1 MSGGGSSSGSLLGVS
16 TVLNGLLATGVW
28 LLWGNSANSACG
40 AEGVESAVRELRW
53 TARLGGISLLALL
66 GLLGWAVTR
75 GHLDRLGAA
84 GGVVV
89 HTSAVSHGVSWGAPA
104 AAAAT
109 VGDTAESYF
118 IGDEP
123 TDEEL
128 AVYVPRGPRGAAK

>member
-1 MSGGGSSSGSLLGVS
+1 MSGGGFAGSWLGAS
-16 TVLNGLLATGVW
+16 AGLNGILATGIW
-28 LLWGNSANSACG
+28 LLWGSSGDSACG
-40 AEGVESAVRELRW
+40 AVGVDSAVRELRW

-66 GLLGWAVTR
+66 GLLGWAAAR
-75 GHLDRLGAA
+75 GHLSRLGAA
-84 GGVVV
+84 SGVVV
-89 HTSAVSHGVSWGAPA
+89 HTSAVSHGVSWTPAA

-128 AVYVPRGPRGAAK
+128 AAYVPRGPRGAAK